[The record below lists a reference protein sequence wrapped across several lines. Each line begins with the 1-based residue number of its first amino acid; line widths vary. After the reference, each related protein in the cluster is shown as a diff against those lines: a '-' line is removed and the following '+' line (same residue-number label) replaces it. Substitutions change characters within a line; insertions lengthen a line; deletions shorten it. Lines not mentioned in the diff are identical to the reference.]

1 MISLSTS
8 FYLDI
13 DEKVPSMLGW
23 VLAFTCLFTVFINF
37 IKLAVELIIN
47 IKEYCE
53 KRSIGKKVKRKLRKM
68 ILKLA
73 KLKNIRLKKA
83 KIKTFRHQYLKM
95 KRKIRSK

>member
-13 DEKVPSMLGW
+13 DDKVPSMLGW

-37 IKLAVELIIN
+37 SKLAIEIIFN

-53 KRSIGKKVKRKLRKM
+53 KSSIGMKVK
-68 ILKLA
+68 
-73 KLKNIRLKKA
+73 KNN
-83 KIKTFRHQYLKM
+83 M
-95 KRKIRSK
+95 